1 MRRPGLRLADKCPY
15 SVPLKRDFLLHAGV
29 LLVQIKTP
37 TTVSFLFAIIL
48 PDCFQGACYVRKHK
62 LNFRNREL
70 LDERQHFPFRKIEAS
85 LSQIWLKPD
94 NSGVSLQ
101 AATADG
107 GAIRAE
113 VIDGEKSTQFTK
125 WGRKYLLRKPG
136 GYSFPR
142 FLPSG
147 SRTFSDHPME
157 SLTFQLHLLDIEI
170 LQILRPLRSAA
181 HEDKLLI
188 AKTGLPFIRN

>member
-1 MRRPGLRLADKCPY
+1 MSACRQATAG
-15 SVPLKRDFLLHAGV
+15 AGV
-29 LLVQIKTP
+29 
-37 TTVSFLFAIIL
+37 
-48 PDCFQGACYVRKHK
+48 
-62 LNFRNREL
+62 
-70 LDERQHFPFRKIEAS
+70 
-85 LSQIWLKPD
+85 
-94 NSGVSLQ
+94 
-101 AATADG
+101 
-107 GAIRAE
+107 IRAE
-113 VIDGEKSTQFTK
+113 VIDGAKSTRFTK

-181 HEDKLLI
+181 HEDKPLT